1 MPLFTILMAVYN
13 AEAYL
18 PQAIDSVLAQ
28 TEGRWELL
36 CVDDSSTDNSLA
48 ILQGYAQKDS
58 RIHVLQSTTNQGP
71 AKCRNM
77 ALSHAKGQYIGMLD
91 ADDWLD
97 SDALEKILE
106 CFLRNNETDSVL
118 FTLQYEYPDSSS
130 KPYKMNYLPGDT
142 FTGKEAFTLSLDWR
156 LHGLYFTT
164 KEIHLRYPYDDSC
177 RLHSDDNTTRMHYLH
192 SRRVTI
198 SSATYHYRQIPHSI
212 SYAVN
217 MGHFDYIR
225 ANLSMKDT
233 LQKEHLANPQ
243 LVTDSDLLCYERHRW
258 LNYVGMHWFLFLHR
272 KAFNKSQQHDIS
284 TLLQDTYKTFN
295 NSAGFMRL
303 GYVKMR
309 SYRLFLL
316 QEKLYFLLRY
326 LIGYRQ

>member
-18 PQAIDSVLAQ
+18 PQAIDSLLTQ
-28 TEGRWELL
+28 TEDRWELL
-36 CVDDSSTDNSLA
+36 CVDDCSTDSSVS
-48 ILQGYAQKDS
+48 ILQSYAQKDS
-58 RIHVLQSTTNQGP
+58 RIHILQSSANQGP

-77 ALSHAKGQYIGMLD
+77 ALSHARGQYIGMLD

-97 SDALEKILE
+97 SDALERILE
-106 CFLRNNETDSVL
+106 CFQHNKETDSVL
-118 FTLQYEYPDSSS
+118 LSLQYEYPDGSS
-130 KPYKMNYLPGDT
+130 KPYQMPYQPGDS
-142 FTGKEAFTLSLDWR
+142 FTGKKAFALSLDWR

-164 KEIHLRYPYDDSC
+164 REIHLRHPYDDSC

-192 SRRVTI
+192 SRRVII
-198 SSATYHYRQIPHSI
+198 SPATYHYRQMPQSI

-225 ANLSMKDT
+225 ANLSMKET
-233 LQKEHLANPQ
+233 LQREHLTDPQ
-243 LVTDSDLLCYERHRW
+243 LVTDSDILCYERHRW

-272 KAFNKSQQHDIS
+272 KAFSRSQRHSIS
-284 TLLQDTYKTFN
+284 ILLRDTYRTFSS
-295 NSAGFMRL
+295 SAGFMRL
-303 GYVKMR
+303 GYVRMR

-316 QEKLYFLLRY
+316 QEKLYFLMRY